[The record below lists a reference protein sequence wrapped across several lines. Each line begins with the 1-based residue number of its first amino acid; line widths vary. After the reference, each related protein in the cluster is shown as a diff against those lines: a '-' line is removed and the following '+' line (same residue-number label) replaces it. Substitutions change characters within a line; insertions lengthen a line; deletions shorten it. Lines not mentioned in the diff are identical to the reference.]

1 MVNKLI
7 PYKEFMR
14 NTLWFMDYI
23 LDYIYMFPFKFK
35 KLGRVRKILMVELK
49 FIGDIIVTTPT
60 IRAVKQAFPLAKI
73 DILVSQGMEDTL
85 YGNPNISEIL
95 PFNYNYDEWARKL
108 KGGYDLAIILHNGTI
123 KVSTMLLKAKIP
135 YRIGCT
141 KVGFLESK
149 GFFLHKKTK
158 PTYQIKHK
166 VDDNLDVIKTIGIYP
181 RNKNLEIY
189 SDLKT
194 ELEMKKKLQSH
205 YCAILNSSRHAENK
219 EWLPERFAEL
229 AQFLQNNGYEIVL
242 TGSKQ
247 DYEKNENL
255 KKLSTVFMYNFAG
268 TSIKEFFAI
277 IKNAEFVISIDS
289 SAMHIA
295 AGFNVPVI
303 ALFGAGTPKIWRPY
317 SKNSIVVFK
326 DQVHTSCMKPKCY
339 LKGDRHME
347 CMKAIKTDDVID
359 AIRRIKENRELVI
372 ERAKRVSEKRA

>member
-95 PFNYNYDEWARKL
+95 PFNYNYDEWTRKL

-166 VDDNLDVIKTIGIYP
+166 VDDNLDVIKTIGIL
-181 RNKNLEIY
+181 LE
-189 SDLKT
+189 
-194 ELEMKKKLQSH
+194 
-205 YCAILNSSRHAENK
+205 N
-219 EWLPERFAEL
+219 
-229 AQFLQNNGYEIVL
+229 
-242 TGSKQ
+242 
-247 DYEKNENL
+247 
-255 KKLSTVFMYNFAG
+255 
-268 TSIKEFFAI
+268 
-277 IKNAEFVISIDS
+277 
-289 SAMHIA
+289 
-295 AGFNVPVI
+295 
-303 ALFGAGTPKIWRPY
+303 
-317 SKNSIVVFK
+317 
-326 DQVHTSCMKPKCY
+326 
-339 LKGDRHME
+339 
-347 CMKAIKTDDVID
+347 
-359 AIRRIKENRELVI
+359 
-372 ERAKRVSEKRA
+372 